1 MELCVRYL
9 PFFEQNQGFIPRAL
23 EIFVGFSHSPKQK
36 VRARAWY
43 LFLRFVK
50 GLRGHLGEVSQTI
63 IQAIG
68 DLLVIKASLP
78 EDRDDDDDEDDASD
92 PGRDP
97 LFDSQIHLFEAVGC
111 ISSAGSIPVQT
122 KILYLQSIM
131 NPVFADMEVNINAA
145 KNGEGRALLQMHHD
159 IKALGT
165 LARGY
170 TDWMP
175 GVKTVAPPPNEV
187 SGEFI
192 RAAEAILVALESL
205 NTSGMIR
212 EASRFSLARLVG
224 GCGTSI
230 FVQLPRW
237 IEGLLSNAI
246 SNEEMTYFLGLL
258 RQVIFAFKGEIFT
271 VLDAVLTPLLR
282 RVFEKLSETPTGTD
296 DEIQLNLLRR
306 EYLNFVLIILMHDLG
321 GVFVSASKSS
331 IPILPGPCST
341 LISLYRQPIYLRVI
355 HRSRQPLCPLA

>member
-111 ISSAGSIPVQT
+111 ISSAGSIPLQT

-131 NPVFADMEVNINAA
+131 NPVFADMELNINAA
-145 KNGEGRALLQMHHD
+145 KNDEERPLLQLHHD

-175 GVKTVAPPPNEV
+175 GVKTATPPPNEV
-187 SGEFI
+187 SAEFL
-192 RAAEAILVALESL
+192 RAAEAILVVLESL
-205 NTSGMIR
+205 TTSGMIR
-212 EASRFSLARLVG
+212 EASRFSFARLVG
-224 GCGTSI
+224 GCGTRI

-237 IEGLLSNAI
+237 MEGLLSHAA

-258 RQVIFAFKGEIFT
+258 RQVIFAFKGELFT
-271 VLDAVLTPLLR
+271 VLDVVLTPLLR
-282 RVFEKLSETPTGTD
+282 KIFEKLSETPTGTD
-296 DEIQLNLLRR
+296 DEIQLNLLGK
-306 EYLNFVLIILMHDLG
+306 EYLNFVLVILTHELG
-321 GVFVSASKSS
+321 GVFVSASKSYL
-331 IPILPGPCST
+331 LPSCHCHKHMT
-341 LISLYRQPIYLRVI
+341 NHVI
-355 HRSRQPLCPLA
+355 